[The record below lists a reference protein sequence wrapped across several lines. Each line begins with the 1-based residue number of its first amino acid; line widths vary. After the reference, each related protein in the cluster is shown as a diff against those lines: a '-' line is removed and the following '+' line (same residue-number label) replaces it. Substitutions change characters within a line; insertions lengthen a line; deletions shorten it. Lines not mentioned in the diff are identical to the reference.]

1 MGQVMIM
8 ALICLLLFIGTF
20 ICGYLPSLIKA
31 SSKVLNLIAIFG
43 SATIIG
49 AALIII
55 LPESAMILINSQYK
69 LNKLNGVVV
78 NDDEIVD
85 EHLASTIGSAVML
98 GFGLMLV
105 LTETFVIIQEKAALK
120 EKESSPEQVGNVPQ
134 TIDEKTKLL
143 NKESETVEDEKD
155 IAKDVRSS

>member
-1 MGQVMIM
+1 MIM

-55 LPESAMILINSQYK
+55 LPESAMILINS
-69 LNKLNGVVV
+69 
-78 NDDEIVD
+78 
-85 EHLASTIGSAVML
+85 
-98 GFGLMLV
+98 
-105 LTETFVIIQEKAALK
+105 
-120 EKESSPEQVGNVPQ
+120 
-134 TIDEKTKLL
+134 
-143 NKESETVEDEKD
+143 
-155 IAKDVRSS
+155 